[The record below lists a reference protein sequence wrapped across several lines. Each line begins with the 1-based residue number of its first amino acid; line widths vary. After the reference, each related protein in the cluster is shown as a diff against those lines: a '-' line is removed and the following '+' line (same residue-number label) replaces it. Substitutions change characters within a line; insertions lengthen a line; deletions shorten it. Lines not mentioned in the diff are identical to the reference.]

1 MHHESILPS
10 KRRVDTN
17 TLTEVTGAWSEKRR
31 ERERGC
37 GGNLRD
43 WRVTSSQDVKQMA
56 P

>member
-31 ERERGC
+31 ERERE
-37 GGNLRD
+37 
-43 WRVTSSQDVKQMA
+43 RVRWELKRLEGHF
-56 P
+56 